1 MDYFRAAREL
11 PAATRARA
19 TRTDESPSLLSP
31 TRTQWVSTGLA
42 IALLWGFVIAALADP
57 VEMSAELGSWKTW
70 VSRNTGWLFI
80 AAFVRAPPLSLEPPV
95 FLDARIVTPSRRFFR
110 LKRLARA
117 EKYFS
122 GKED

>member
-1 MDYFRAAREL
+1 MDYFRAARD

-19 TRTDESPSLLSP
+19 TRTDESPSLLPP

-57 VEMSAELGSWKTW
+57 VEMSAELRSWQTW

-80 AAFVRAPPLSLEPPV
+80 AAFVRAPPSSLEPPV
-95 FLDARIVTPSRRFFR
+95 FLDPRIVTPSRRFFR

>member
-1 MDYFRAAREL
+1 
-11 PAATRARA
+11 
-19 TRTDESPSLLSP
+19 
-31 TRTQWVSTGLA
+31 
-42 IALLWGFVIAALADP
+42 VIAALADP

-80 AAFVRAPPLSLEPPV
+80 AAFVRAPPSSLEPPV
-95 FLDARIVTPSRRFFR
+95 FLDPRIVTPSRRFFR